1 MKAENRGQRV
11 RGYIVVGT
19 RSTGCISKDNPD
31 CIVAYTHW
39 YRHDDDLR
47 ELEKELGRLRAVY
60 SSFKRTSCMS
70 ISYEYKD
77 YVR

>member
-11 RGYIVVGT
+11 RGYIVVGN
-19 RSTGCISKDNPD
+19 RNTGLISKDNPA

-47 ELEKELGRLRAVY
+47 ELEKDLERLRAVY
-60 SSFKRTSCMS
+60 SSFKQTSSMS

-77 YVR
+77 YER